1 MCTSPGP
8 TCERR
13 VLGARGGFQR
23 AGIVGRWL
31 RGAAHGRRGRRD
43 SWRRCCACVSL
54 GPFGGGV
61 DFFSSPFCVGDE
73 SALRSWLDA
82 ALVRERGR
90 GSPSAVV
97 ARGARCGES
106 ALGNARVT

>member
-1 MCTSPGP
+1 
-8 TCERR
+8 
-13 VLGARGGFQR
+13 
-23 AGIVGRWL
+23 
-31 RGAAHGRRGRRD
+31 
-43 SWRRCCACVSL
+43 L

-90 GSPSAVV
+90 GSPSAAVV
-97 ARGARCGES
+97 RGARCGER
-106 ALGNARVT
+106 A